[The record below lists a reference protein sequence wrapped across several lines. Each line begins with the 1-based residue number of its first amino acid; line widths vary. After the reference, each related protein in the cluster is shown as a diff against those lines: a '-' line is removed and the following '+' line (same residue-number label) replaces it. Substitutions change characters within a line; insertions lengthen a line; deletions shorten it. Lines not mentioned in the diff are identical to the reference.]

1 VADAPKSLGQINPS
15 ATTLTTIYTVPGSTS
30 AVVSTISVCNRS
42 STATSFRLA
51 HRPAGAAIDN
61 VHYFAFDH
69 PILGNETIWLTG
81 GIAMATTD
89 VLSGYATLAT
99 LSIQAWGVE
108 IT

>member
-1 VADAPKSLGQINPS
+1 VADAPKSLGQIDPS
-15 ATTLTTIYTVPGSTS
+15 ATTLTTVYTVPASTS
-30 AVVSTISVCNRS
+30 TVVSTISVCNRS
-42 STATSFRLA
+42 GTATTFRLA
-51 HRPAGAAIDN
+51 HRPAGAAIAN
-61 VHYFAFDH
+61 QHYFAYDA
-69 PILGNETIWLTG
+69 PIGGNETVWLTG